1 MMVSEMEKK
10 IVRCLNQN
18 ARKSFREIAKE
29 TGVSVPAVI
38 QTVRRL
44 EQNGAIKGYVPV
56 LNPEYFGYG
65 LIAIIALRISQGKLL
80 ETQKK
85 IAEDPRV
92 LAVYDVTGEWDSILI
107 GYFSDREDLNQF
119 IKQVL
124 SFKYIDRT
132 VTHLVLNVV
141 KNEVRLPL

>member
-1 MMVSEMEKK
+1 MVSEMEKK

-38 QTVRRL
+38 QTIRRL

>member
-1 MMVSEMEKK
+1 MVSEMEKK

-29 TGVSVPAVI
+29 TGISVPAVI
-38 QTVRRL
+38 QTIRRL

>member
-38 QTVRRL
+38 QTIRRL

>member
-1 MMVSEMEKK
+1 MVSETEKK

-38 QTVRRL
+38 QTIRRL
-44 EQNGAIKGYVPV
+44 EQNGAIRGYVPV
-56 LNPEYFGYG
+56 LNPEYFGFG
-65 LIAIIALRISQGKLL
+65 LIAVIAMRISQGKLL

-119 IKQVL
+119 IKQTL
-124 SFKYIDRT
+124 SLKYIDRT

>member
-29 TGVSVPAVI
+29 TGISVPAVI
-38 QTVRRL
+38 QTIRRL

>member
-1 MMVSEMEKK
+1 MASEMEKK
-10 IVRCLNQN
+10 VVRCLNQN

-29 TGVSVPAVI
+29 TGISVPAVI
-38 QTVRRL
+38 QTIRRL

-65 LIAIIALRISQGKLL
+65 LIAIIALSISQGKLL

-85 IAEDPRV
+85 IAEDGRV
-92 LAVYDVTGEWDSILI
+92 LAVYDVTGEWDSILV

-124 SFKYIDRT
+124 SLKHIDRT
-132 VTHLVLNVV
+132 VTHLVLNMV